1 MTPMKASGYAELLE
15 NLPEAACLLD
25 RKGKAVY
32 SNGRGS
38 LQNGGKVPAEVRELA
53 QRFSQR
59 AAVHFESMV
68 TLPEPHRVLDV
79 RLSRVAGTPD
89 PLTLVRF
96 RDVTSEVLLEE
107 KMLHRSEEL
116 SILYE
121 ISALETERQSMDS
134 IVARVADK
142 LLELTA
148 LEDWLFL
155 ELEAGNGQR
164 FRIRESM
171 VSGSPVWAESL
182 VEDAEFG
189 RELLGIRAALWQ
201 TGRELPAAVGAA
213 MARAGIGTF
222 VKIPIVVREG
232 QQGVLLLGSSAAAP
246 VRVHDNIRFFEMI
259 RRQLGSALER
269 AELFYALEESFREID
284 RKNRQLAGQL
294 QLAQKLQT
302 GILEIQFPHKPELEF
317 AVKYIP
323 SYHLGGDFYDVFELP
338 ENRVGVLIADVC
350 GHGVSSALI
359 TTFLKA
365 AAKDLS
371 QNLGDAAQ
379 LLNRL
384 NQKLLPVLPLGM
396 FVSAFYLVIDTGG
409 RKLHFSNGG
418 HPLPLYYDAAADHV
432 HDLEVEGR
440 LLSVTRDSVYET
452 RSLDY
457 KPGDKVFLF
466 TDGLYEIEDP
476 NGQFLGEGHVRKI
489 VQQYRTL
496 PARLVVEKLMES
508 VYAFT
513 GSQELRD
520 DVNLIG
526 IDLKG

>member
-1 MTPMKASGYAELLE
+1 MAVHEYGNLLQ
-15 NLPEAACLLD
+15 NFPEAACVV
-25 RKGKAVY
+25 GHNHEMIY
-32 SNGRGS
+32 SNGHGLLANLKS
-38 LQNGGKVPAEVRELA
+38 LPPELIELVTRFAAREPAGQER
-53 QRFSQR
+53 
-59 AAVHFESMV
+59 MV
-68 TLPEPHRVLDV
+68 TLSDPHRVLDV
-79 RLSRVAGTPD
+79 RLSRVGEPAES
-89 PLTLVRF
+89 LTLVRF
-96 RDVTSEVLLEE
+96 LDVTNEILLEE

-121 ISALETERQSMDS
+121 ISALETERQSMDT
-134 IVARVADK
+134 IVSQVADK

-148 LEDWLFL
+148 LENWLFL
-155 ELEAGNGQR
+155 ELEAGNGGC
-164 FRIRESM
+164 FRVRESQRNLAPPAWALEILADEKLTENLKG
-171 VSGSPVWAESL
+171 VS
-182 VEDAEFG
+182 
-189 RELLGIRAALWQ
+189 AALWR
-201 TGRELPAAVGAA
+201 TGQELHIDVRSA
-213 MARAGIGTF
+213 MDRVGIGTF
-222 VKIPIVVREG
+222 VKIPIVVRG
-232 QQGVLLLGSSAAAP
+232 TQQGVLLLASSEASP

-284 RKNRQLAGQL
+284 RKNRQLAGEL

-317 AVKYIP
+317 VVKYIP

-396 FVSAFYLVIDTGG
+396 FVSAFYLVIDTDG
-409 RKLHFSNGG
+409 RMLHFSNGG
-418 HPLPLYYDAAADHV
+418 HPLPLYYDSATDRLHE
-432 HDLEVEGR
+432 LEVEGR
-440 LLSVTRDSVYET
+440 LLSVTKESVYET
-452 RSLDY
+452 RSISY
-457 KPGDKVFLF
+457 NPGDKVFLF

-476 NGQFLGEGHVRKI
+476 DGKFLGPKHVDTIIKQHRS
-489 VQQYRTL
+489 Q
-496 PARLVVEKLMES
+496 PARVVVEKLMES
-508 VYAFT
+508 VYAFA
-513 GSQELRD
+513 GSQDLRD